1 MVFNMITQYGMGETL
16 GLLNMEELSQLNV
29 NQDDVIKESKLL
41 IDSLYDEVKELL
53 LKEKHN
59 LDRITNMLIE
69 KETLYAEDL
78 LLN

>member
-16 GLLNMEELSQLNV
+16 GLLNMEELSQLNL

-41 IDSLYDEVKELL
+41 IDSLYEEVKELL
-53 LKEKHN
+53 LKEKHH